1 VTDDKRKVA
10 FPSGHTVVVKWPLRE
25 LGPMPK
31 SGTRIV
37 VGAADQEAVVVA
49 TPGDIDG
56 KLKKDS
62 RFANKIPKAGEVW
75 CMIV

>member
-1 VTDDKRKVA
+1 
-10 FPSGHTVVVKWPLRE
+10 
-25 LGPMPK
+25 MPK

-56 KLKKDS
+56 KLKNDP